1 VNPIFWMAGVKPSR
15 KASPS
20 ELFGHRAAMVLF
32 VSVIFCHTGGTAC
45 VSPLT
50 PVKKQ

>member
-1 VNPIFWMAGVKPSR
+1 VNPLR
-15 KASPS
+15 NASPS
-20 ELFGHRAAMVLF
+20 ELFGQRALIVWF

-50 PVKKQ
+50 PVKKQYV